1 MCACN
6 GTLSCTFRL
15 SQRITS
21 PSALALPCLLTLP
34 VGSFKPASPK
44 LEEASLVILL

>member
-1 MCACN
+1 MELEVAHSDFHN
-6 GTLSCTFRL
+6 ASR
-15 SQRITS
+15 
-21 PSALALPCLLTLP
+21 PSALALPRLLTLP